1 MNTAKLFNNLN
12 QASTEFGKLIE
23 SINDK
28 DDKAFFQQQ
37 KDFIDLVI
45 SRMEFVAAKDPLYSP
60 KKEK

>member
-1 MNTAKLFNNLN
+1 MNTAKLFNSLN
-12 QASTEFGKLIE
+12 QASVEFGKLVD

-37 KDFIDLVI
+37 KDFVDLVI
-45 SRMEFVAAKDPLYSP
+45 SRMEFVAARDPLYFP